1 MNRLLAFLIFIFLS
15 LASSRSFAEW
25 IEINKSVS
33 GNTFYMD
40 TAKIKKNN
48 GKVYYWT
55 IQDYLKP
62 ADGIFSGKSYIEA
75 TCKTPLK
82 QRYLAVTLY
91 AGPMATGQSF
101 SVSAKE
107 IEAVGWRTPHSGSA
121 EEGNQK
127 YACKFN

>member
-40 TAKIKKNN
+40 TAKIKNNN

-62 ADGIFSGKSYIEA
+62 GSHRPDPSPERTGLSA
-75 TCKTPLK
+75 
-82 QRYLAVTLY
+82 Q
-91 AGPMATGQSF
+91 GP
-101 SVSAKE
+101 
-107 IEAVGWRTPHSGSA
+107 R
-121 EEGNQK
+121 
-127 YACKFN
+127 

>member
-1 MNRLLAFLIFIFLS
+1 MSLIS
-15 LASSRSFAEW
+15 LRSFAEW
-25 IEINKSVS
+25 IEINESVS
-33 GNTFYMD
+33 GNKFYMD
-40 TAKIKKNN
+40 TAKIKKNKD
-48 GKVYYWT
+48 KVYYWT

-62 ADGIFSGKSYIEA
+62 DDGIFSGKSYIEA

-107 IEAVGWRTPHSGSA
+107 IDAVGWRTPHPGSA
-121 EEGNQK
+121 EEGNQR

>member
-1 MNRLLAFLIFIFLS
+1 M
-15 LASSRSFAEW
+15 
-25 IEINKSVS
+25 
-33 GNTFYMD
+33 
-40 TAKIKKNN
+40 
-48 GKVYYWT
+48 YYWT